1 MSVILLYYYLLV
13 NVLAII
19 IVIYDKSNA
28 IHQKS
33 RVAERNLLRLA
44 FLGGALGMYIM
55 MLLLRHK
62 TRQRLFMISLPLMLG
77 LHLIIYYIVYYA
89 SI

>member
-1 MSVILLYYYLLV
+1 MTVFLLYYYLLV

-19 IVIYDKSNA
+19 VVIYDKSNA

-44 FLGGALGMYIM
+44 LLGGALGMYIM

-89 SI
+89 